1 MKTRNLG
8 GTGEKIS
15 AIGLGCMG
23 MTGRYGPAEKG
34 ENLAVLNRALDIGIN
49 FLDTADMYGSGDNEK
64 LLSEVLATRRDEV
77 FLATKFGFRPDAS
90 GKMGIDV
97 TPEYARQAIDASL
110 RRLKTDHIDLYY
122 AHRVDP
128 KVPVEETVGAM
139 GELVKAG
146 KVRYIGICE
155 ASEASIRRAH
165 KEYPLAAVQSE
176 YSLLTR
182 EPENAIIPAC
192 AELGIAFVPYSPLS
206 RGLVTAAMPE
216 PDTMASDDFRRVLPR
231 FTGENLE
238 RNKKLVHEFAALAKT
253 LACTAAQLALAWVLH
268 KGDTIIPI
276 PGTKRIKYLEENAG
290 AADIILEKKDID
302 RIEDL
307 LKAYPAAGQ
316 RYDPGNMGLVDR

>member
-8 GTGEKIS
+8 VTGEKIS

-23 MTGRYGPAEKG
+23 MTGRYGPSDTQK
-34 ENLAVLNRALDIGIN
+34 NLAVLNRALDLGIN

-90 GKMGIDV
+90 GKMGVDV
-97 TPEYARQAIDASL
+97 TPDYARQAIDASL
-110 RRLKTDHIDLYY
+110 RRLKTDHVDLYY

-182 EPENAIIPAC
+182 EPEDAIIPAC
-192 AELGIAFVPYSPLS
+192 VELGIAFVPYSPLS

-216 PDTMASDDFRRVLPR
+216 PETMASDDFRHGLPR

-238 RNKKLVHEFAALAKT
+238 KNKKLVQEFAALAKN
-253 LACTAAQLALAWVLH
+253 LGCTAAQLALAWVLH

-276 PGTKRIKYLEENAG
+276 PGTKRLKYLEENAG
-290 AADIILEKKDID
+290 AADIILEKKDMD

-316 RYDPGNMGLVDR
+316 RYDLGNMKLVDR